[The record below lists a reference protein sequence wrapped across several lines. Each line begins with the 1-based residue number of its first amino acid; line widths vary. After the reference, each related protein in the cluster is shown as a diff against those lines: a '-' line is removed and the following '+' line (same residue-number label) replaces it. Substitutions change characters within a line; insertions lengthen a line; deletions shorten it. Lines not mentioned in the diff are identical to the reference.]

1 MPTLLVSTDEES
13 APSPDFGSPF
23 DSEQDEAP
31 DPVLSAYDFLC
42 PGGAARDADECMPV
56 ADPAAADLPAVDPP
70 AVGPPAKKK
79 RRKRGSTSFR
89 KKKGVMK
96 DVYTPVS
103 PSSRKRRTRQTRQSM
118 PDASQWGQQDCSTLP
133 QRKMRDC
140 ISLFYLTVLC
150 APPPEDWHGEGGTV
164 SQIARALRL
173 KKSQKQQI
181 INVIAKTHHAMI
193 TGE

>member
-13 APSPDFGSPF
+13 ASSPCFGSPF

-31 DPVLSAYDFLC
+31 DPVLAAYDLLC
-42 PGGAARDADECMPV
+42 PGGAARDANEYTPV
-56 ADPAAADLPAVDPP
+56 AEPPPAADLPNVDPP
-70 AVGPPAKKK
+70 AVSPPAKKK
-79 RRKRGSTSFR
+79 RRKRSTSFR
-89 KKKGVMK
+89 KKKGGHK
-96 DVYTPVS
+96 GDYKPVS
-103 PSSRKRRTRQTRQSM
+103 PISRKRQSRQPGS
-118 PDASQWGQQDCSTLP
+118 DASDALQWQDCSKLP
-133 QRKMRDC
+133 QRNMRDC
-140 ISLFYLTVLC
+140 ISLFYLTVMC

-173 KKSQKQQI
+173 KKSQKQRV